1 MYKRVAPI
9 DKPNTIRI
17 VPIHFPNINPPTKKT
32 GAPNPKSITQIITPI
47 KNNMLAIKRLEFL
60 ISFSLSL
67 LFFISS
73 KLESH
78 QMRNS

>member
-17 VPIHFPNINPPTKKT
+17 VPIHFPNTNPPTKKT
-32 GAPNPKSITQIITPI
+32 GEPNPKSITQIITPI

-60 ISFSLSL
+60 ISFNLSL
-67 LFFISS
+67 LFFMSS
-73 KLESH
+73 KLEKSS
-78 QMRNS
+78 NEK

>member
-9 DKPNTIRI
+9 DKPNTISI
-17 VPIHFPNINPPTKKT
+17 VPIHLPNTNPPTKKT
-32 GAPNPKSITQIITPI
+32 GEPNPKSITQIITPI

-60 ISFSLSL
+60 TSFSLSL

-73 KLESH
+73 KLEKSS
-78 QMRNS
+78 NEK

>member
-9 DKPNTIRI
+9 DKPNTMSI

-32 GAPNPKSITQIITPI
+32 GEPNPKSITQIITPI

-60 ISFSLSL
+60 ISFNLSL

-73 KLESH
+73 KLEKSS
-78 QMRNS
+78 NEK